1 MPHLQLKDVPATL
14 DWRDSGMVSPVKD
27 QKTCGASWAYATASA
42 VESRRKFIAGEMLDI
57 SV

>member
-1 MPHLQLKDVPATL
+1 
-14 DWRDSGMVSPVKD
+14 MVSPVKD